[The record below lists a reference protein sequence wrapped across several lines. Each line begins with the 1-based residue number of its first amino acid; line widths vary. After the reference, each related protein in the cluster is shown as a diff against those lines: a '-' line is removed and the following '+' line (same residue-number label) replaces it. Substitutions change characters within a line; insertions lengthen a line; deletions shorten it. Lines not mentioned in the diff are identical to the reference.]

1 MYIYKSKSNR
11 LDLAEAMSRANNSAQ
26 IAGVGMDTYIAYL
39 TTVADVTQRSSE
51 TIGEAF
57 KTIFSFLYKC
67 IFIHLYYLD
76 TAYIQ

>member
-1 MYIYKSKSNR
+1 M
-11 LDLAEAMSRANNSAQ
+11 DLAEAMSRANNSAQ
-26 IAGVGMDTYIAYL
+26 VAGVGMDTYIAYL

-57 KTIFSFLYKC
+57 KTIFR
-67 IFIHLYYLD
+67 IFIKMNFYTFSFFMYN